1 MASKIKVD
9 QIQTADGTGTIALQN
24 QLSGMTGA
32 SMPTG
37 SVLQV
42 VNYRSTA
49 YNTATTSTSYVDTGM
64 SATIAPFSTSSKI
77 LVVANLNGLYK
88 TGSNV
93 VSTKLLRGST
103 DIGTI
108 ESMNT
113 YTDSTATE
121 GAGASVSYLD
131 SPNTNSAV
139 TYKIQFASVSGGT
152 VMINLR
158 WNGSYTTHSTITL
171 MEIAG

>member
-1 MASKIKVD
+1 MSTLQVNTINENSSGSGVTIDGVLIKDSKLAS
-9 QIQTADGTGTIALQN
+9 GTGN
-24 QLSGMTGA
+24 
-32 SMPTG
+32 
-37 SVLQV
+37 VLQV
-42 VNYRSTA
+42 VTGTD
-49 YNTATTSTSYVDTGM
+49 NTETSIANTSYQATGL
-64 SATIAPFSTSSKI
+64 SASITPSSTSSKI

-88 TGSNV
+88 TGSNA

-139 TYKIQFASVSGGT
+139 TYKIQFASISGAN
-152 VMINLR
+152 VMINIR
-158 WNGSYTTHSTITL
+158 WNSSYTTHSTMTL